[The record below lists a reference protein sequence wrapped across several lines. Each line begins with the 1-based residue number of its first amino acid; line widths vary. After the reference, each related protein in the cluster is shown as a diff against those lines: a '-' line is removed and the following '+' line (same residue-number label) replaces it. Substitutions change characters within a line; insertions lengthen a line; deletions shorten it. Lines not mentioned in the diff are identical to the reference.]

1 MEDMSSKSTE
11 EGHCSKFVIEGLV
24 YLKYTGGDL
33 IAERS
38 KDEYLQPAGLVR
50 HE

>member
-1 MEDMSSKSTE
+1 MSLESTE

-38 KDEYLQPAGLVR
+38 KDEYWQPAGLVR
-50 HE
+50 QE